1 MLIPLK
7 TLIDVFKEDRD
18 LINRFLSSFSCE
30 KDSDIEYFLHERAIE
45 FEYLSKAR
53 TYLVCDALQLE
64 SQSINNVDI
73 YGYISIA
80 LKILTIPDDVSNR
93 KRKELDGLSAKIHG
107 KQIGDFP
114 CYLVGQLSKNSNIK
128 NNPISGN
135 DLINYASDIIATSV
149 DAVGGRFMMIECHD
163 EEHLISFYQN
173 NYFSEIARIP
183 DNTLPMI
190 QMIRKII

>member
-18 LINRFLSSFSCE
+18 LINKFLSSFSCE

-114 CYLVGQLSKNSNIK
+114 CYLIGQLSKNSNIK